1 MSQHHAASKLDR
13 RQTNR
18 IPQNWDGL
26 LQESAASMGQI
37 PKSQFFRWFKTYKS
51 VQELAVSTGCKSK
64 THHLGMVGI
73 PLIKNGAVLTLG
85 WFMALIP
92 HYRLHHSRTRSP
104 WVPLGPLGSPWRPW
118 HHQVVGLP
126 WTIFDLVGTKVRRTN
141 LSSSYARGCIP
152 GIVRG
157 YEVLN
162 PYCSWGYTIYIYIYC
177 YIYVYT

>member
-1 MSQHHAASKLDR
+1 MFQHHAASKLDR

-64 THHLGMVGI
+64 IHHLGMVGI
-73 PLIKNGAVLTLG
+73 PLIKNRDVLTLG

-92 HYRLHHSRTRSP
+92 HYWLHHSRTRSP
-104 WVPLGPLGSPWRPW
+104 WRPLCPLGAPDITRLWGCPGPFSIWSGRRCAAPTFHLPTQGGVHPR
-118 HHQVVGLP
+118 HRKGL
-126 WTIFDLVGTKVRRTN
+126 
-141 LSSSYARGCIP
+141 
-152 GIVRG
+152 
-157 YEVLN
+157 
-162 PYCSWGYTIYIYIYC
+162 
-177 YIYVYT
+177 